1 MNLANYST
9 LIFDCDGVVLNS
21 NKVKTHAFYTTALP
35 YGEQAAQ
42 SLVDYHIQNGGISR
56 YKKFELFLN
65 ELLPPEASKPSRDE
79 LLKLYGQTV
88 RQNLLSCEIAEG
100 LKELRQHT
108 THAKWLI
115 VSGGDQNELRDLF
128 SSRKLAQLFD
138 GGIFGSPDTKDE
150 ILSRELANGNIQK
163 PAIFFGD
170 SKYDYQAAKTAG
182 IDFIFLS
189 GWTEV
194 KDWQLFCQ
202 DNSIQDFDSLSSI
215 LRAFEKKY
223 LKLLRP

>member
-1 MNLANYST
+1 MNLDNYGT
-9 LIFDCDGVVLNS
+9 LIFDCDGVILNS
-21 NKVKTHAFYTTALP
+21 NKVKTQAFYTTALP

-42 SLVDYHIQNGGISR
+42 SLVDYHVQNGGISR

-65 ELLPPEASKPSRDE
+65 ELLPPEASKPSLDE
-79 LLKLYGQTV
+79 LLKLYGETV
-88 RQNLLSCEIAEG
+88 RQNLLSCEVAEG
-100 LKELRQHT
+100 LKELRQQT
-108 THAKWLI
+108 THAQWLI
-115 VSGGDQNELRDLF
+115 VSGGDQNELQDLF
-128 SSRKLAQLFD
+128 SAKDLAQLFD
-138 GGIFGSPDTKDE
+138 GGIFGSPDTKDQ
-150 ILSRELANGNIQK
+150 ILSRELANGNIQQ

-202 DNSIQDFDSLSSI
+202 DHSIQHLDSLSSI
-215 LRAFEKKY
+215 LRTSEKNN
-223 LKLLRP
+223 LKLSKP